1 MQSGSTLKGPSET
14 PKSTEIPSDSTSGFS
29 RYWAPIHNLLGE
41 WLIEDLD
48 RRGVMDNVEVTLK
61 FDNEGRVSGQQGC
74 NVVTGRFTND
84 MASLS
89 FGPLLST
96 RKMCGSPALMNQENS
111 SCEAC
116 KCSTL

>member
-1 MQSGSTLKGPSET
+1 VQSGSTLKGPSET